1 MKLTASLFAK
11 SVLATSL
18 TVVFFHSQE
27 ASACASEPL
36 VGSVCYMVTDFCP
49 RGFVRAD
56 GQLLQ
61 INANQA
67 LFSLIGNIYGGQ
79 VSSGTFG
86 VPDLRGRSV
95 VGVGQGTGLSTNVTR
110 GQMIGAETAT
120 LTINNL
126 AMHSH
131 GVTTIQPASDNVTVP
146 SIPGTLSVTATLP
159 LATTTPSSGGAAPA
173 SGLNYLSAISAT
185 VPVGAG
191 TQNATFKGPYV
202 QTKPAAG
209 STLPADVTVSGSP
222 TIPTFSIKVP
232 EVVVGNT
239 GANTPFSV
247 RDPALGLTA
256 CIAAQGIY
264 PDRP

>member
-11 SVLATSL
+11 SALATSL
-18 TVVFFHSQE
+18 AIVSFHSEE
-27 ASACASEPL
+27 ASACAYEPL
-36 VGSVCYMVTDFCP
+36 IGSVCYMVTDFCP

-67 LFSLIGNIYGGQ
+67 LFSLVGNIYGGQ
-79 VSSGTFG
+79 MSAGTFG
-86 VPDLRGRSV
+86 VPDLRGRSAI
-95 VGVGQGTGLSTNVTR
+95 GVGQGTGLSVNVVR

-120 LTINNL
+120 LTVNNL

-131 GVTTIQPASDNVTVP
+131 DVTTVQPANDNVTIP
-146 SIPGTLSVTATLP
+146 AIPGTLSVAATLP
-159 LATTTPSSGGAAPA
+159 LSTTAPSSGGAAPIA
-173 SGLNYLSAISAT
+173 GLNYLSAISAT

-202 QTKPAAG
+202 QSKPAAG
-209 STLPADVTVSGSP
+209 ATLPADVTVSGSP
-222 TIPTFSIKVP
+222 TIPTFSFKVP

-264 PDRP
+264 PERP